1 MAEHKE
7 KELARPGSGKRTGLS
22 PRPVY
27 QVPQASAPTTPVP
40 DAEVDEDDIG
50 DWNDHTPITS
60 PKKLY
65 DAVGKTSAMVKHL
78 VSEMPELR
86 KHVHD
91 SVTAAQNAQ
100 REAFDAKNEA
110 ILAKQRIEDVRKRV
124 EDLEPVKVSEAATQV
139 KINGLTEKINAGSSK
154 RRWLNGII
162 VGLVLALLSSAGGAI
177 WWASQVDSNVQHEQE
192 RRTAADNAITERIET
207 RPTRDEVL
215 GRDEL
220 KALREEL
227 VRQRE
232 SGPTLRDWL
241 NTLPPAKRLAAERLI
256 DSEPADAQ

>member
-1 MAEHKE
+1 MPEHKE

-22 PRPVY
+22 PRPAY
-27 QVPQASAPTTPVP
+27 QVLQAPDPTTPVP
-40 DAEVDEDDIG
+40 DAAEDEDDVG
-50 DWNDHTPITS
+50 DWGEHTPITN

-65 DAVGKTSAMVKHL
+65 ETIGKTSSMVKHL

-110 ILAKQRIEDVRKRV
+110 TLAKQRIEDVRRRV
-124 EDLEPVKVSEAATQV
+124 EELEPVKVSEAATQV
-139 KINGLTEKINAGSSK
+139 KINGLTEKINASSSK

-162 VGLVLALLSSAGGAI
+162 VGLVLALLSSAATAI

-192 RRTAADNAITERIET
+192 RRTAADEAITTRIET

-215 GRDEL
+215 SRDEL
-220 KALREEL
+220 KALRDEL

-232 SGPTLRDWL
+232 PTLRDWL
-241 NTLPPAKRLAAERLI
+241 DSLPPAKRVAAERLI
-256 DSEPADAQ
+256 DVDPAAVQ